1 MLSIILVCISQK
13 GPTLDRDYMRCEL
26 CDGGGRRKFS
36 GKGLLLYYSI
46 VACRTNV
53 KRKKVNY
60 KKIATWFVVRNEIG
74 FLEA

>member
-1 MLSIILVCISQK
+1 MLSIILAFISQK

-26 CDGGGRRKFS
+26 CNRGERKRFS
-36 GKGLLLYYSI
+36 GRGLLLYFSK

-53 KRKKVNY
+53 KRKRVNY